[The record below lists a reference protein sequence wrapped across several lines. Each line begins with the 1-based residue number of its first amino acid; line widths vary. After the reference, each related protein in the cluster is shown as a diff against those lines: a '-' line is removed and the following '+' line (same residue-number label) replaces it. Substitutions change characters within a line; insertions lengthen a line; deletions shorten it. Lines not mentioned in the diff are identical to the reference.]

1 MIGIVIRILY
11 WCTLIKPSLAVDA
24 SLANITLIVKDYWSK
39 FQRQKKSLKK
49 GPSSRTL
56 LAIVG
61 KQTPF
66 GYFATSERT
75 HENISRTLV
84 HVNRVHEKIASAG
97 YSGRLI

>member
-1 MIGIVIRILY
+1 MIRIVIRILY

-39 FQRQKKSLKK
+39 LQRQKKSLKK
-49 GPSSRTL
+49 SPSSWTL
-56 LAIVG
+56 LANVG

-66 GYFATSERT
+66 GYFATS
-75 HENISRTLV
+75 
-84 HVNRVHEKIASAG
+84 NRVLEKIASTG

>member
-11 WCTLIKPSLAVDA
+11 WCTLVESSPAVDA

-39 FQRQKKSLKK
+39 LQRQKKSLKK
-49 GPSSRTL
+49 SPSSWTL
-56 LAIVG
+56 LANVG

-66 GYFATSERT
+66 GYFATS
-75 HENISRTLV
+75 
-84 HVNRVHEKIASAG
+84 NRVLEKIASAG